1 MKFIGKITEARR
13 VELVSLQSLVIVDG
27 MMHLLWELVPAFVGL
42 TAFVI
47 HTYMLGKE
55 VVIMIMRMITVM
67 MMIVMMQG

>member
-55 VVIMIMRMITVM
+55 VVIMIMRRM
-67 MMIVMMQG
+67 MEMIVMMQGR